1 MSGLELMK
9 TTNLLFC
16 PKCGSKRVGAVF
28 YVPVGKIGKVRNSP
42 TPPKDRCLD
51 CKYEELRGYF
61 EIINLQEVRQ
71 QKIESILDGIS

>member
-9 TTNLLFC
+9 MTNLLFC
-16 PKCGSKRVGAVF
+16 PKCGSQKVAAVYF
-28 YVPVGKIGKVRNSP
+28 VPLGKVWIPP

-51 CKYEELRGYF
+51 CRYEELRGHF

-71 QKIESILDGIS
+71 QKIENILDGIS